1 MITQWND
8 YYVFFMLLQFNG
20 IINRCEMLPYQIFYP
35 LNQADIPKMLDK
47 YRIRG
52 RPLAID
58 DDSS

>member
-20 IINRCEMLPYQIFYP
+20 IINRCEMLPYQIFYR
-35 LNQADIPKMLDK
+35 LNQADIPEMLDK